1 MTMSRFSPVTDADL
15 ARARADAA
23 FRQQLLTA
31 NLDVLLAKLQQ
42 LRKAPRAEAGS
53 VKQIREGVQLAV
65 KLAELIQALAD
76 APRAA

>member
-1 MTMSRFSPVTDADL
+1 MSSFSPVTEAEL

-31 NLDVLLAKLQQ
+31 NLDLLLAKLQQ
-42 LRKAPRAEAGS
+42 LRKAPASEAGS
-53 VKQIREGVQLAV
+53 AKQIREGVQLAV
-65 KLAELIQALAD
+65 KLAELIQAVAD